1 MSRLYRCGDTSIA
14 QCGYT
19 WACWFMTLASFCL
32 DFQPMFAQSD
42 WLIGQLT
49 VRETLC
55 CAKLMGLKL
64 KDTLDIQA
72 VEVGRRDVWFGRAL
86 LPYAIERATR
96 RDILLLRAPVW
107 WNRSSCCFPFNL
119 NIPLKQFLPLFV
131 QRAHA
136 ILRLAENASEGSFSR
151 WMCTWAHYILY
162 VIIFI
167 IKKKQTYF
175 SALDYIIPVLYFF
188 FPFNF
193 YYYMKKKNC
202 WTTAE

>member
-1 MSRLYRCGDTSIA
+1 MSRLYRCGLAVFFQSGLACYLSDVDKSIA

-19 WACWFMTLASFCL
+19 WACWFMTRASFRL

-72 VEVGRRDVWFGRAL
+72 VEVGRRDVWFGRVL

-96 RDILLLRAPVW
+96 RDILLPHAPVW
-107 WNRSSCCFPFNL
+107 WNWSSCCLWFNL
-119 NIPLKQFLPLFV
+119 NIPLKQFLPLFLH
-131 QRAHA
+131 RAHA

-167 IKKKQTYF
+167 I
-175 SALDYIIPVLYFF
+175 
-188 FPFNF
+188 
-193 YYYMKKKNC
+193 
-202 WTTAE
+202 